1 MHSERSKSDEFMIKP
16 ILETRIIE
24 LTNGNE
30 NFAKKVV
37 FGAFD
42 DKICQNCAISCYFYI
57 VFELKPPFA
66 FTESISFQ
74 DKVIEESFSFPKWAY
89 SYIHHL

>member
-1 MHSERSKSDEFMIKP
+1 MRADQGIQEMLLQ
-16 ILETRIIE
+16 LEGTAVQD
-24 LTNGNE
+24 
-30 NFAKKVV
+30 AKLYRRLS
-37 FGAFD
+37 FLIRQEGHFE
-42 DKICQNCAISCYFYI
+42 DKICQNCAIFCHFCI

-89 SYIHHL
+89 SYIQRL